1 MEVKINREIRQY
13 TESIFFGLSMRQFIF
28 SCLACGIAVLLY
40 FILRPYFGVET
51 LSWMCILGAI
61 PFAILGFLNYNGMTA
76 EKFIVAWVKSEILS
90 PKRLMFKPDNLY
102 DEMLKNIENNKKL
115 KSKNNKKKK
124 RKTNKKNKK
133 VKKKAKK
140 EEINLDEDVE
150 QDI

>member
-1 MEVKINREIRQY
+1 
-13 TESIFFGLSMRQFIF
+13 
-28 SCLACGIAVLLY
+28 
-40 FILRPYFGVET
+40 
-51 LSWMCILGAI
+51 
-61 PFAILGFLNYNGMTA
+61 MTA

-115 KSKNNKKKK
+115 KSKNKKK